1 MPLKISD
8 INNKNRF
15 NSIVTKENT
24 KIAKN
29 TNNNFSLTFNK
40 LYGDSI
46 QEKLQNLLTQID
58 SQASKIEKKFELS
71 EVLKYKK
78 LVKEFLNIA
87 VNNSHKFS
95 KESFLDR
102 RGRHRVMS
110 LIKKVDN
117 ELEDLTKKF
126 LQKEKSNLSI
136 LKKLD
141 EIRGLLIDIFM

>member
-58 SQASKIEKKFELS
+58 SQASKIEKKFELN